1 MPRKQDLELEFQ
13 LSKQKQEHELR
24 LKTLELEHEKEI
36 LELRVQL
43 EKANSTPGAHSTGMS
58 KIKLQP
64 FNQEKD
70 DILCYL
76 SEFDAVAEHAG
87 WTENSKA
94 LQLRSLLTG
103 EAREVSQQVTSGYRD
118 LYKAL
123 LNRFGKRPADYFQF
137 LEEIKRRPGETYRG
151 LMSRIDLYL
160 SRFIDEKDPVQKFR
174 EEYFLKALSPQ
185 QAQWIRRNKG
195 SSELVEAAE
204 DYILPTKSAE
214 DRKLLN
220 PKVLGEKKSQEQGNS
235 GKQKSLEKVKC
246 FSCGNFGHYANKCP
260 KKGNLASCFV
270 KGALWGLHYVPGKV
284 DDVEVSMV
292 KDTGASMTLLREDLV
307 DPKCVLHGQTT
318 SLFTAIGQPFE
329 AKLAVVN
336 LETPMFKGHVQ
347 VGLVP
352 DLVADGLLGIDVL
365 ERNKVAAV
373 VTRAKAKEQEQNELS
388 AKNRMNKC
396 DVVPRDLNVVVT
408 NDGAGEVNLD
418 LPEISLEKLS
428 VVNGNKLSNLQ
439 KQDPTLKNCKDK
451 AFKNVS
457 QTETE
462 HKAFYW
468 ENDILKRKWTS
479 KKKNLSGTQVV
490 LPASLRKAV
499 MKLAHDQ
506 PIAGHLGTEK
516 TKQRILASFYW
527 PGLFQDVSDY
537 CAECDTCQKVAKRSA
552 ERAPMVNTPIITDP
566 FSKIAMDIVGPL
578 NRTTQGNKYI
588 LTVIDEATRYPDA
601 FALPS
606 CEAERIADTLITLFS
621 RVGIPKTILTDQG
634 SNFTSAL
641 LKDLYEKIKIKGI
654 TTTPYHPQAN
664 GKVERFNG
672 TLKSMLKKLCMENG
686 EDWDVLLPYVLF
698 AYREVPHE
706 ETGFSPFDLLYGW
719 PVRGPLSIL
728 KSFMTGEEEIKTSEI
743 DHVVNIRNKLADVTQ
758 LVQNN
763 LEMRQSKIKDW
774 YDRSASKRTLRP
786 GDEVLVLLPTEPGKM
801 SAQWKG
807 PFRVVNK
814 VNDVNYKVNVGG
826 RRGLVTYHINL
837 LRPYNRATLLAATE
851 NEIGLEQQFPN
862 DTAETISDLVFGHG
876 LTQVQR
882 QSLRDVCQKFSR
894 IFTSKPGKC
903 DVISHTIRTTSEN
916 PITQRPDRIPEAKK
930 QEVKES
936 LNEMLEQ
943 GLITPSKSPWASPI
957 VLVNKPDGT
966 IRICVDYR
974 KLNEIT
980 LTDPYPIP
988 RMSEIFE
995 KIGSAK
1001 YLSRF
1006 DLTKGYWQ
1014 VPLAK
1019 ETREKSAFITPFGLF
1034 EFTVMPFGMKTSP
1047 ASFIRLMDRIL
1058 DGTQNTVAYFDD
1070 IIVYSQT
1077 WEDHIKHVTEL
1088 LQRIYEANLTIRP
1101 SKCKLGAAEIICLG
1115 HIVGGGTIRPD
1126 PRKLKAMED
1135 FPLPLTKKELRSFL
1149 GLTGYYRQYIGNY
1162 ADITVPLTDL
1172 LRKSQPADLKWMER
1186 EVQSFKKLKE
1196 ALMTAPV
1203 LVNPNFN
1210 LPFVLQTDAS
1220 NNAIGAVLSQQ
1231 LPDGDHPV
1239 AYLSKKL
1246 LPREKNYSTIEKELL
1261 AIVWAIG
1268 SFSYYLEGR
1277 KFYVETDHNPLT
1289 WLHRLKN
1296 KNQRLL
1302 RWALALQSYTFEVRY
1317 KRGSKNTNADGLS
1330 RI

>member
-43 EKANSTPGAHSTGMS
+43 EKANSTPGAHSTGMP

-76 SEFDAVAEHAG
+76 SEFDVVAEHAG

-94 LQLRSLLTG
+94 LQLR
-103 EAREVSQQVTSGYRD
+103 
-118 LYKAL
+118 
-123 LNRFGKRPADYFQF
+123 RPADYFQF

-214 DRKLLN
+214 DRKLQN

-284 DDVEVSMV
+284 DDVEVSTV

-318 SLFTAIGQPFE
+318 SLVTAIGQPFE

-373 VTRAKAKEQEQNELS
+373 VTRAKAKEQEQNEVS

-408 NDGAGEVNLD
+408 NDEAGEVNLD
-418 LPEISLEKLS
+418 LPDISLEKLS
-428 VVNGNKLSNLQ
+428 VVDGN
-439 KQDPTLKNCKDK
+439 
-451 AFKNVS
+451 
-457 QTETE
+457 
-462 HKAFYW
+462 
-468 ENDILKRKWTS
+468 R
-479 KKKNLSGTQVV
+479 
-490 LPASLRKAV
+490 
-499 MKLAHDQ
+499 
-506 PIAGHLGTEK
+506 
-516 TKQRILASFYW
+516 
-527 PGLFQDVSDY
+527 
-537 CAECDTCQKVAKRSA
+537 
-552 ERAPMVNTPIITDP
+552 
-566 FSKIAMDIVGPL
+566 
-578 NRTTQGNKYI
+578 
-588 LTVIDEATRYPDA
+588 
-601 FALPS
+601 
-606 CEAERIADTLITLFS
+606 
-621 RVGIPKTILTDQG
+621 
-634 SNFTSAL
+634 
-641 LKDLYEKIKIKGI
+641 
-654 TTTPYHPQAN
+654 
-664 GKVERFNG
+664 
-672 TLKSMLKKLCMENG
+672 
-686 EDWDVLLPYVLF
+686 
-698 AYREVPHE
+698 
-706 ETGFSPFDLLYGW
+706 
-719 PVRGPLSIL
+719 
-728 KSFMTGEEEIKTSEI
+728 
-743 DHVVNIRNKLADVTQ
+743 
-758 LVQNN
+758 
-763 LEMRQSKIKDW
+763 
-774 YDRSASKRTLRP
+774 
-786 GDEVLVLLPTEPGKM
+786 
-801 SAQWKG
+801 
-807 PFRVVNK
+807 
-814 VNDVNYKVNVGG
+814 
-826 RRGLVTYHINL
+826 
-837 LRPYNRATLLAATE
+837 LLAATE
-851 NEIGLEQQFPN
+851 NEIGIEQQFPN
-862 DTAETISDLVFGHG
+862 DTTETISDLVFGHG

-903 DVISHTIRTTSEN
+903 DVISHTIKTTSEN
-916 PITQRPDRIPEAKK
+916 PITQRPYRIPEAKK

-988 RMSEIFE
+988 RMSDIFE

-1149 GLTGYYRQYIGNY
+1149 GLTGYYRQYIGSY

-1172 LRKSQPADLKWMER
+1172 LRKSQPTELKWTER

-1268 SFSYYLEGR
+1268 SFSNYSKLQTAVICLCD
-1277 KFYVETDHNPLT
+1277 KVLT
-1289 WLHRLKN
+1289 AH
-1296 KNQRLL
+1296 
-1302 RWALALQSYTFEVRY
+1302 
-1317 KRGSKNTNADGLS
+1317 
-1330 RI
+1330 